1 MTSLRWSSHKRRKCG
16 SSISPL
22 PARRKRRAA
31 QTSSSH
37 EKDMMNRMIVGNLVH
52 RPLRSLI
59 SVVAV
64 ALEFPLILLIV
75 GLSLGMLQDPR
86 TRTAG
91 IGADVLVLPP
101 GSSFIAG
108 LTGAPMPIKIRGVL
122 EKLPH
127 VKSVAPV
134 ITQISSVGTLEI
146 IAGIDLPSYE
156 SMSAG
161 FRYLHGGPFQGPYD
175 VLVDDLFA
183 QSKHA
188 KVGDSIE
195 ILNNKFRISG
205 IVERGKGGRKF
216 VPLNTLQDLIG
227 AKDKATVFYLKLD
240 DPANADAV
248 VDEIKHV
255 PGMER
260 YVANSMASY
269 LAMMTTTNYPGLS
282 TFIKVVVG
290 ISVVIGFI
298 VIFQAMYT
306 AVMERTR
313 EIGILKSIGA
323 SKLYIVNVILRETI
337 LLAIGGICA
346 GGLFILAARAGIKY
360 RLPTLP
366 VVVTGGWILRSTGIA
381 IVGAILGALYPAY
394 KAAQKDPIDALA
406 YE

>member
-1 MTSLRWSSHKRRKCG
+1 
-16 SSISPL
+16 
-22 PARRKRRAA
+22 
-31 QTSSSH
+31 
-37 EKDMMNRMIVGNLVH
+37 MMNRMIVGNLVH

-59 SVVAV
+59 TIVAV
-64 ALEFPLILLIV
+64 GLEVTLILLMV
-75 GLSLGMLQDPR
+75 GLSLGMLQDSR

-91 IGADVLVLPP
+91 IGADVLLRPP
-101 GSSFIAG
+101 GSSFISAFS
-108 LTGAPMPIKIRGVL
+108 GAPMPVKIGEVVSR
-122 EKLPH
+122 LPH

-134 ITQISSVGTLEI
+134 VTQVTASGSLEI

-161 FRYLHGGPFQGPYD
+161 FHYLQGGPFQGPYD

-188 KVGDSIE
+188 KIGDSVE
-195 ILNNKFRISG
+195 ILNNKFRICG

-216 VPLNTLQDLIG
+216 IPLSTLQDLTG
-227 AKDKATVFYLKLD
+227 AKDKATIFYLKLD
-240 DPANADAV
+240 DPANSEAV
-248 VDEIKHV
+248 IGEIKAV
-255 PGMER
+255 PGMEH
-260 YVANSMASY
+260 YVATSMAAY
-269 LAMMTTTNYPGLS
+269 LAMMTTSNYPGLS

-313 EIGILKSIGA
+313 EIGILKSMGA
-323 SKLYIVNVILRETI
+323 SKLYIVNVVVRETV
-337 LLAIGGICA
+337 LLAIGGIVL
-346 GGLFILAARAGIKY
+346 GITVSLATRAA
-360 RLPTLP
+360 LAHAFPLLQ
-366 VVVTGGWILRSTGIA
+366 VVVDGGWIVRATLIA
-381 IVGAILGALYPAY
+381 LAGAIAGALYPAF

>member
-1 MTSLRWSSHKRRKCG
+1 
-16 SSISPL
+16 
-22 PARRKRRAA
+22 
-31 QTSSSH
+31 
-37 EKDMMNRMIVGNLVH
+37 MIVGNLVH

-64 ALEFPLILLIV
+64 ALEVTLILLIV
-75 GLSLGMLQDPR
+75 GLSLGMLQDSR

-108 LTGAPMPIKIRGVL
+108 LTGAPMPVKIGEVL
-122 EKLPH
+122 AKLPH
-127 VKSVAPV
+127 VTRVAPV
-134 ITQISSVGTLEI
+134 ITQISSSGSLEI

-156 SMSAG
+156 SMSSG
-161 FRYLHGGPFQGPYD
+161 FHYLEGGPFQGPND

-183 QSKHA
+183 KSKHA
-188 KVGDSIE
+188 RVGDAIE
-195 ILNNKFRISG
+195 ILNNKFRICG
-205 IVERGKGGRKF
+205 IVERGKGARKF
-216 VPLNTLQDLIG
+216 VPLSTLQDLIG
-227 AKDKATVFYLKLD
+227 AKDKATIFYLKLD
-240 DPANADAV
+240 DPANADTI

-260 YVANSMASY
+260 YVANSMAAY
-269 LAMMTTTNYPGLS
+269 LAMMTTSNYPGLS

-313 EIGILKSIGA
+313 EIGILKSMGA
-323 SKLYIVNVILRETI
+323 SKLYIVNVVLRETV
-337 LLAIGGICA
+337 LLALGGIVLGIA
-346 GGLFILAARAGIKY
+346 VSLAARAALAQKFP
-360 RLPTLP
+360 LLQ
-366 VVVTGGWILRSTGIA
+366 VVVAGGWIVRATLIA
-381 IVGAILGALYPAY
+381 IAGAIAGALYPAF

>member
-1 MTSLRWSSHKRRKCG
+1 
-16 SSISPL
+16 
-22 PARRKRRAA
+22 
-31 QTSSSH
+31 
-37 EKDMMNRMIVGNLVH
+37 MNRMIVGNLVH
-52 RPLRSLI
+52 RPVRSAI
-59 SVVAV
+59 TIVAV
-64 ALEFPLILLIV
+64 ALEVTLILLIV
-75 GLSLGMLQDPR
+75 GLSLGMLQDTR

-91 IGADVLVLPP
+91 IGADVIVLPP

-108 LTGAPMPIKIRGVL
+108 LSGAPMPIKIQGVL
-122 EKLPH
+122 ATLPH
-127 VKSVAPV
+127 VKRVAPV
-134 ITQISSVGTLEI
+134 ITQLTSGGTLEI

-156 SMSAG
+156 SMSTG
-161 FRYLHGGPFQGPYD
+161 FRYLQGGPFQGEFD

-183 QSKHA
+183 QSKNA
-188 KVGDSIE
+188 KVGDTIE
-195 ILNNKFRISG
+195 ILNNKFRICG
-205 IVERGKGGRKF
+205 IVERGKGARKF

-255 PGMER
+255 PGMEH

-269 LAMMTTTNYPGLS
+269 LAMMTTSNYPGLS

-313 EIGILKSIGA
+313 EIGILKSMGA
-323 SKLYIVNVILRETI
+323 SKLYIVNVVLRETV
-337 LLAIGGICA
+337 LLALGGIA
-346 GGLFILAARAGIKY
+346 VGILVSLAARAALAHKFP
-360 RLPTLP
+360 LLQ
-366 VVVTGGWILRSTGIA
+366 VVVDGGWIVRSTLIA
-381 IVGAILGALYPAY
+381 IAGAIAGALYPAY

>member
-1 MTSLRWSSHKRRKCG
+1 
-16 SSISPL
+16 
-22 PARRKRRAA
+22 
-31 QTSSSH
+31 
-37 EKDMMNRMIVGNLVH
+37 MMNRMIIGNLVH

-59 SVVAV
+59 SVVAI
-64 ALEFPLILLIV
+64 ALEVTLILLIV
-75 GLSLGMLQDPR
+75 GLSLGMLQDAR
-86 TRTAG
+86 NRTAG
-91 IGADVLVLPP
+91 IGADVLVRPP
-101 GSSFIAG
+101 GSSFISAFS
-108 LTGAPMPIKIRGVL
+108 GAPMPIKVGDVL
-122 EKLPH
+122 AKLPH

-134 ITQISSVGTLEI
+134 ITQVASTGTLEI

-161 FRYLHGGPFQGPYD
+161 FRYLEGRPFQGPHD

-183 QSKHA
+183 KSNHA
-188 KVGDSIE
+188 KVGDTIE

-205 IVERGKGGRKF
+205 IVERGKGARKF
-216 VPLNTLQDLIG
+216 IPLATLQDLIG
-227 AKDKATVFYLKLD
+227 AKDKATIFYLKLD

-248 VDEIKHV
+248 VDEIKSV
-255 PGMER
+255 RGMER

-269 LAMMTTTNYPGLS
+269 LAMMTTSNYPGLS

-313 EIGILKSIGA
+313 EIGILKSMGA
-323 SKLYIVNVILRETI
+323 SKLYIVNVVLRETV
-337 LLAIGGICA
+337 LLAMGGIVV
-346 GGLFILAARAGIKY
+346 GVLFSLAARAGIKY

-366 VVVTGGWILRSTGIA
+366 VVVTGEWILLSTVIA
-381 IVGAILGALYPAY
+381 IIGAILGALYPAY

-406 YE
+406 YERTNLAASGLRPRSLVV

>member
-1 MTSLRWSSHKRRKCG
+1 
-16 SSISPL
+16 
-22 PARRKRRAA
+22 
-31 QTSSSH
+31 
-37 EKDMMNRMIVGNLVH
+37 MMNRMIVGNLVH
-52 RPLRSLI
+52 RPVRSLI
-59 SVVAV
+59 SIVAI
-64 ALEFPLILLIV
+64 ALEVTLILLIV
-75 GLSLGMLQDPR
+75 GLCLGMLQDSR

-91 IGADVLVLPP
+91 IGADVLVRPP

-108 LTGAPMPIKIRGVL
+108 LSGAPMPVKVGGVL
-122 EKLPH
+122 AKLPH
-127 VKSVAPV
+127 VKSVAPA
-134 ITQISSVGTLEI
+134 IQQPSSAGTLEI
-146 IAGIDLPSYE
+146 ITGIDLPSYE

-161 FRYLHGGPFQGPYD
+161 FHYLVGGPFQGPYD

-188 KVGDSIE
+188 KVGDTID

-227 AKDKATVFYLKLD
+227 AKDKATIFYLKLD
-240 DPANADAV
+240 DPANVDAV
-248 VDEIKHV
+248 VDEIKNV

-260 YVANSMASY
+260 YMANSMASY
-269 LAMMTTTNYPGLS
+269 LAMVTTSNYPGLS
-282 TFIKVVVG
+282 TFINVVVG

-313 EIGILKSIGA
+313 EIGILKSMGA
-323 SKLYIVNVILRETI
+323 SKLYIVNVVLRETA
-337 LLAIGGICA
+337 LLALGGIVL
-346 GGLFILAARAGIKY
+346 GIVVSLAARAALAHKFP
-360 RLPTLP
+360 LLQ
-366 VVVTGGWILRSTGIA
+366 VVVDGGWIVRATLIA
-381 IVGAILGALYPAY
+381 IAGAIAGALYPAF